1 VTAPAPGETP
11 ADAAATGDGGLIH
24 GTAVAIGGRGLL
36 LRGPPGAGKSDL
48 ALRLIG
54 LGAVLIADDQVRLYR
69 AGPCLLA
76 APPDTIAGL
85 IELRGVGIRRLPY
98 CRDVPLAL
106 IVDLVP
112 EGAVERLPEPAVAAI
127 DGITLPTL
135 SMAPFEASAAL
146 KLRLALDADAQPCL
160 GAADAGSGGAPR
172 VGYKNDGMSDHATR
186 DRRQFASSGRAARPL
201 IVLITGMSG
210 AGRTS
215 SLKMLEDLGYEAVD
229 NLPLSLLPGLVGL
242 SGQRAQPIA
251 VGIDIRTRGFAVVNV
266 LGELEKL
273 VSDRGLDCR
282 LVFVDCD
289 DEALARRYTETRR
302 RHPLA
307 GDRPVMD
314 GIRLERDLVSPLRAR
329 ADLVIDTSVS
339 KPADL
344 KRILAGHFALD
355 DRPGLKL
362 FVTSFSF
369 RQGLPRE
376 ADLVFDVRFLDNP
389 YYDPA
394 LRELTGLDPSVGAH
408 VAADPGYEGF
418 FASLTALLRPLLPR
432 YDHEGKSYLT
442 IAIGCTGGRHRS
454 VYVAEQLG
462 RWLIGEGQVVT
473 VAHRDITRPVGSIN
487 TDLPPLCGG
496 PIGDA
501 P

>member
-1 VTAPAPGETP
+1 M
-11 ADAAATGDGGLIH
+11 LH
-24 GTAVAIGGRGLL
+24 GTAVAIGGRGVL
-36 LRGPPGAGKSDL
+36 LRGPSGAGKSDL

-54 LGAVLIADDQVRLYR
+54 LGAVLIADDQVRLQR
-69 AGPCLLA
+69 RGRQLLA
-76 APPDTIAGL
+76 TAPDTIAGL
-85 IELRGVGIRRLPY
+85 IEVRGVGLRRLPY
-98 CRDVPLAL
+98 RRDVPLAL
-106 IVDLVP
+106 VVDLVAAD
-112 EGAVERLPEPAVAAI
+112 AVERLPAPAEIDFAGVA
-127 DGITLPTL
+127 LPL
-135 SMAPFEASAAL
+135 VEVAPFEASAAL
-146 KLRLALDADAQPCL
+146 KLMQALEPA
-160 GAADAGSGGAPR
+160 AGSGGPPH
-172 VGYKNDGMSDHATR
+172 VGYKEGRMSDFAPIV
-186 DRRQFASSGRAARPL
+186 RRQFAPEGAAARPL

-229 NLPLSLLPGLVGL
+229 NLPLSLLPGLVGQSAL
-242 SGQRAQPIA
+242 RVQPIA

-314 GIRLERDLVSPLRAR
+314 GIRIERDLVSPLRAR
-329 ADLVIDTSVS
+329 ADLVIDTSDS

-394 LRELTGLDPSVGAH
+394 LRALTGLDPVVGAH
-408 VAADPGYEGF
+408 VAADPGYDKF
-418 FASLTALLRPLLPR
+418 FASLTGLLRPLLPR

-462 RWLIGEGQVVT
+462 CWLREEGQVVT
-473 VAHRDITRPVGSIN
+473 VAHRDIVRPVEPVPA
-487 TDLPPLCGG
+487 DLPPSSHDSAA
-496 PIGDA
+496 GDA

>member
-1 VTAPAPGETP
+1 MGEDGNLP
-11 ADAAATGDGGLIH
+11 NGIAAIH
-24 GTAVAIGGRGLL
+24 GTAVAIDGRGVL
-36 LRGPPGAGKSDL
+36 LRGPSGAGKSDL
-48 ALRLIG
+48 ALRLIAQ
-54 LGAVLIADDQVRLYR
+54 GAVLIADDQVALRREGGRIL
-69 AGPCLLA
+69 AGPPA
-76 APPDTIAGL
+76 TIAGL

-98 CRDVPLAL
+98 RSDVPLAL
-106 IVDLVP
+106 IVDLVAD
-112 EGAVERLPEPAVAAI
+112 ETIERLPDPAAVEVAGVSVPLLA
-127 DGITLPTL
+127 L
-135 SMAPFEASAAL
+135 APFNASTPI
-146 KLRLALDADAQPCL
+146 KLVLALGENAAPGGQPADRYNEGAMSEDATSPRQQPVL
-160 GAADAGSGGAPR
+160 SGT
-172 VGYKNDGMSDHATR
+172 M
-186 DRRQFASSGRAARPL
+186 ARPL

-242 SGQRAQPIA
+242 TGTRRQPIA
-251 VGIDIRTRGFAVVNV
+251 VGIDIRTRGFAVENV
-266 LGELEKL
+266 LSELAKL
-273 VSDRGLDCR
+273 VPERGLECR

-329 ADLVIDTSVS
+329 ADLVIDTSVL

-344 KRILAGHFALD
+344 KRMLAGHFALD

-394 LRELTGLDPSVGAH
+394 LRALTGLDPAVAAH
-408 VAADPGYEGF
+408 VAADPGYPGF
-418 FASLTALLRPLLPR
+418 FDSLTGLLRPLLPR
-432 YDHEGKSYLT
+432 YDREGKSYLT
-442 IAIGCTGGRHRS
+442 LAIGCTGGRHRS
-454 VYVAEQLG
+454 VHVAEQLG
-462 RWLIGEGQVVT
+462 RWLRAQGQRVT
-473 VAHRDITRPVGSIN
+473 VAHRDISRPVNPSGI
-487 TDLPPLCGG
+487 DQPPRAGA
-496 PIGDA
+496 IGDTS
-501 P
+501 

>member
-1 VTAPAPGETP
+1 MTTIHATA
-11 ADAAATGDGGLIH
+11 I
-24 GTAVAIGGRGLL
+24 AIGSRGVL
-36 LRGPPGAGKSDL
+36 LRGAPGTGKSDL

-54 LGAVLIADDQVRLYR
+54 LGAVLIADDQVKLER
-69 AGPCLLA
+69 AGEQVLA
-76 APPDTIAGL
+76 AAPETIAGL
-85 IELRGVGIRRLPY
+85 LEVRGVGIRRLPF
-98 CRDVPLAL
+98 RSDVPLAL

-112 EGAVERLPEPAVAAI
+112 PAVVERMPESISVKLEGVAIPRLAV
-127 DGITLPTL
+127 
-135 SMAPFEASAAL
+135 APFEASTPA
-146 KLRLALDADAQPCL
+146 KLMLALDADAAP
-160 GAADAGSGGAPR
+160 GAVAA
-172 VGYKNDGMSDHATR
+172 VGYKEGDMSEPATSL
-186 DRRQFASSGRAARPL
+186 RQSFAPPRGAVRPL

-229 NLPLSLLPGLVGL
+229 NLPLSLLPGLVGQT
-242 SGQRAQPIA
+242 GVRAQPIA
-251 VGIDIRTRGFAVVNV
+251 VGIDVRTRGFAVVNV

-314 GIRLERDLVSPLRAR
+314 GIRLERDLVSALRAR

-355 DRPGLKL
+355 DRPGLQL

-389 YYDPA
+389 FYDPA
-394 LRELTGLDPSVGAH
+394 LRDLTGLDAVVGSF
-408 VAADPGYEGF
+408 VASDPGYEAF
-418 FASLTALLRPLLPR
+418 FASLTGLLKPLLPR
-432 YDHEGKSYLT
+432 FDREGKSYLT
-442 IAIGCTGGRHRS
+442 LAIGCTGGRHRS

-462 RWLIGEGQVVT
+462 SWLRAEGQVVT
-473 VAHRDITRPVGSIN
+473 VAHRDVTRPANPSGAMNPES
-487 TDLPPLCGG
+487 TDLSPSPGG
-496 PIGDA
+496 AA

>member
-1 VTAPAPGETP
+1 
-11 ADAAATGDGGLIH
+11 
-24 GTAVAIGGRGLL
+24 
-36 LRGPPGAGKSDL
+36 
-48 ALRLIG
+48 
-54 LGAVLIADDQVRLYR
+54 VLVADDQVRLER
-69 AGPCLLA
+69 LGNRLLA
-76 APPDTIAGL
+76 SPPDSIAGL

-98 CRDVPLAL
+98 EAPVPLAL
-106 IVDLVP
+106 VIDLVMP
-112 EGAVERLPEPAVAAI
+112 EQVERLPEAATTEI
-127 DGITLPTL
+127 DGVALP
-135 SMAPFEASAAL
+135 
-146 KLRLALDADAQPCL
+146 RLALAPFDASTAIKAILALGEDAAP
-160 GAADAGSGGAPR
+160 GAVAP
-172 VGYKNDGMSDHATR
+172 VGYKEGIMSEPATSF
-186 DRRQFASSGRAARPL
+186 RQPDAPAGTSVRPL

-229 NLPLSLLPGLVGL
+229 NLPLSLLPGLVGH
-242 SGQRAQPIA
+242 SGTRSQPIA
-251 VGIDIRTRGFAVVNV
+251 VGIDVRTRGFAVVNV
-266 LGELEKL
+266 LGELAKL
-273 VSDRGLDCR
+273 VSDRGLDVR

-314 GIRLERDLVSPLRAR
+314 GIRLERELVSPLRAR

-339 KPADL
+339 TPADL

-394 LRELTGLDPSVGAH
+394 LRELTGLDPAVGAR
-408 VAADPGYEGF
+408 VAADPGFEGF
-418 FASLTALLRPLLPR
+418 FTSLTGLLRPLLPR
-432 YDHEGKSYLT
+432 YDREGKSYLT

-454 VYVAEQLG
+454 VFTAERLG
-462 RWLIGEGQVVT
+462 RWLRAEGQMVT
-473 VAHRDITRPVGSIN
+473 VAHRDITRPVNPASAELAPQPRLGAS
-487 TDLPPLCGG
+487 
-496 PIGDA
+496 GDA
-501 P
+501 H

>member
-1 VTAPAPGETP
+1 MT
-11 ADAAATGDGGLIH
+11 LHH
-24 GTAVAIGGRGLL
+24 GTAVAIGARGIL
-36 LRGPPGAGKSDL
+36 LRGAPGAGKSDL
-48 ALRLIG
+48 ALRLIAQ
-54 LGAVLIADDQVRLYR
+54 GAVLVADDQVKLERLGNR
-69 AGPCLLA
+69 LLA
-76 APPDTIAGL
+76 SPPDSIAGL
-85 IELRGVGIRRLPY
+85 IELRGIGIRRLPY
-98 CRDVPLAL
+98 EASVPLAL
-106 IVDLVP
+106 IVDLVTQ
-112 EGAVERLPEPAVAAI
+112 EQVERLPEPRTTEI
-127 DGITLPTL
+127 DGVVLPL
-135 SMAPFEASAAL
+135 LALVPFDASTAI
-146 KLRLALDADAQPCL
+146 KLILALDEDAAPGAVASDGCKEGDMSEPATSFRQPDAPA
-160 GAADAGSGGAPR
+160 GAS
-172 VGYKNDGMSDHATR
+172 V
-186 DRRQFASSGRAARPL
+186 RPL

-229 NLPLSLLPGLVGL
+229 NLPLTLLPGLVGQ
-242 SGQRAQPIA
+242 SGARPQPIA
-251 VGIDIRTRGFAVVNV
+251 VGIDVRTRGFAVVNV
-266 LGELEKL
+266 LGELAKL
-273 VSDRGLDCR
+273 ASDRGLDVR

-314 GIRLERDLVSPLRAR
+314 GIRLERELVSPLRAL

-344 KRILAGHFALD
+344 KRILAGHFSLD

-394 LRELTGLDPSVGAH
+394 LRELTGLDPAVGAK
-408 VAADPGYEGF
+408 VAADPGFEAF
-418 FASLTALLRPLLPR
+418 FTSLTGLLRPLLPR
-432 YDHEGKSYLT
+432 YDREGKSYLT

-454 VYVAEQLG
+454 VFTAERLG
-462 RWLIGEGQVVT
+462 SWLRAEGQMVT
-473 VAHRDITRPVGSIN
+473 VAHRDITRPVNPASAELAPQPRSGA
-487 TDLPPLCGG
+487 T
-496 PIGDA
+496 GDA
-501 P
+501 H

>member
-1 VTAPAPGETP
+1 VTTLHA
-11 ADAAATGDGGLIH
+11 
-24 GTAVAIGGRGLL
+24 TAVAIGGRGVL
-36 LRGPPGAGKSDL
+36 LRGAPGAGKSDL
-48 ALRLIG
+48 ALRLIE
-54 LGAVLIADDQVRLYR
+54 LGAVLIADDQVELKRVD
-69 AGPCLLA
+69 GQILA
-76 APPDTIAGL
+76 APPATIAGL
-85 IELRGVGIRRLPY
+85 IELRGVGIRRLPF
-98 CRDVPLAL
+98 RTDVPVAL
-106 IVDLVP
+106 IVDLVTP
-112 EGAVERLPEPAVAAI
+112 AVVERLPESI
-127 DGITLPTL
+127 TIKLDGVPIPRLAL
-135 SMAPFEASAAL
+135 APFESSTPT
-146 KLRLALDADAQPCL
+146 KLMLALDADAAP
-160 GAADAGSGGAPR
+160 GAVAA
-172 VGYKNDGMSDHATR
+172 VGYKEGAMSEPATSL
-186 DRRQFASSGRAARPL
+186 RQSFAPPRGAARPL

-229 NLPLSLLPGLVGL
+229 NLPLSLLPGLVGQTGVRL
-242 SGQRAQPIA
+242 QPIA
-251 VGIDIRTRGFAVVNV
+251 VGIDVRTRGFAVVNV

-314 GIRLERDLVSPLRAR
+314 GIRLERELVSPLRAR

-355 DRPGLKL
+355 DRPGLQL

-394 LRELTGLDPSVGAH
+394 LRDMTGLDAAVGSF
-408 VAADPGYEGF
+408 VASDPGYDAF
-418 FASLTALLRPLLPR
+418 FASLTGLLTPLLPR
-432 YDHEGKSYLT
+432 YDREGKSYLT

-462 RWLIGEGQVVT
+462 RWLRAEGQVVT
-473 VAHRDITRPVGSIN
+473 VAHRDVTRLSNPSSAMN
-487 TDLPPLCGG
+487 PASTDLPPSPGG
-496 PIGDA
+496 AA

>member
-1 VTAPAPGETP
+1 MTM
-11 ADAAATGDGGLIH
+11 LH
-24 GTAVAIGGRGLL
+24 GTVVSIGGRGVL
-36 LRGPPGAGKSDL
+36 LRGASGAGKSDL
-48 ALRLIG
+48 ALRLIA
-54 LGAVLIADDQVRLYR
+54 LGAVLVADDQVRLR
-69 AGPCLLA
+69 PDGARLLA
-76 APPDTIAGL
+76 SPPDSIAGL

-98 CRDVPLAL
+98 EADVPLAL
-106 IVDLVP
+106 VVDLVAP
-112 EGAVERLPEPAVAAI
+112 EDVERLPDRAAVEL
-127 DGITLPTL
+127 DGKMISLL
-135 SMAPFEASAAL
+135 ALAPFDASAAI
-146 KLRLALDADAQPCL
+146 KLMLAVDEEGVEPDSAP
-160 GAADAGSGGAPR
+160 GGVPP
-172 VGYKNDGMSDHATR
+172 VGYKEGAMSEPVTSFRPPA
-186 DRRQFASSGRAARPL
+186 ASARAVARPL
-201 IVLITGMSG
+201 IILITGMSG

-229 NLPLSLLPGLVGL
+229 NLPLSLLPGLVGQ
-242 SGQRAQPIA
+242 SGARPQPIA
-251 VGIDIRTRGFAVVNV
+251 VGIDVRTRGLAVVNV
-266 LGELEKL
+266 LGELAKL

-314 GIRLERDLVSPLRAR
+314 GIRLERELVSPLRAR

-394 LRELTGLDPSVGAH
+394 LRELTGLDPAVGPR
-408 VAADPGYEGF
+408 VSADPGFEGF
-418 FASLTALLRPLLPR
+418 FASLTGLLRPLLPR
-432 YDHEGKSYLT
+432 YDREGKSYLT
-442 IAIGCTGGRHRS
+442 IALGCTGGRHRS
-454 VYVAEQLG
+454 VYTAEQLG
-462 RWLIGEGQVVT
+462 RWLRAEGQMVT
-473 VAHRDITRPVGSIN
+473 VAHRDITRPVNPTSAELTPQPRTGA
-487 TDLPPLCGG
+487 G
-496 PIGDA
+496 GDA
-501 P
+501 H

>member
-1 VTAPAPGETP
+1 VTAVHA
-11 ADAAATGDGGLIH
+11 
-24 GTAVAIGGRGLL
+24 TAVAFGDRAIL

-48 ALRLIG
+48 ALRLIA
-54 LGAVLIADDQVRLYR
+54 LGAVLVADDQVLLRR
-69 AGPCLLA
+69 DGDRILA
-76 APPDTIAGL
+76 AAPESIAGL
-85 IELRGVGIRRLPY
+85 IELRGVGIRRLPH
-98 CRDVPLAL
+98 RNGVPLAL
-106 IVDLVP
+106 VVDLVAG
-112 EGAVERLPEPAVAAI
+112 EQVERLPGPAVAEYRGVQI
-127 DGITLPTL
+127 PLL
-135 SMAPFEASAAL
+135 SVAAFEASAAI
-146 KLRLALDADAQPCL
+146 KLLMALAPDAAS
-160 GAADAGSGGAPR
+160 GAVPPDGCNKVDMSEFATSPR
-172 VGYKNDGMSDHATR
+172 Q
-186 DRRQFASSGRAARPL
+186 QFAPVGAAARPL

-229 NLPLSLLPGLVGL
+229 NVPLSLLPGLVGQT
-242 SGQRAQPIA
+242 GTRMPPIA
-251 VGIDIRTRGFAVVNV
+251 VGIDVRTRGFAVVSV
-266 LGELEKL
+266 LGELAKL

-289 DEALARRYTETRR
+289 DGALARRYTETRR

-314 GIRLERDLVSPLRAR
+314 GIRLERELVSPLRAR
-329 ADLVIDTSVS
+329 ADLVIDTSAS

-389 YYDPA
+389 FYDPG
-394 LRELTGLDPSVGAH
+394 LRDLTGLDPAVGAH
-408 VAADPGYEGF
+408 VAADPGYDGF
-418 FASLTALLRPLLPR
+418 FASLTGLLRPLLPR
-432 YDHEGKSYLT
+432 YDREGKSYLT

-454 VYVAEQLG
+454 VYLAEELG
-462 RWLIGEGQVVT
+462 TWLRAEGQSVT
-473 VAHRDITRPVGSIN
+473 VAHRDIARPVNPAPI
-487 TDLPPLCGG
+487 DLQPPPRPSAG
-496 PIGDA
+496 GDA
-501 P
+501 L